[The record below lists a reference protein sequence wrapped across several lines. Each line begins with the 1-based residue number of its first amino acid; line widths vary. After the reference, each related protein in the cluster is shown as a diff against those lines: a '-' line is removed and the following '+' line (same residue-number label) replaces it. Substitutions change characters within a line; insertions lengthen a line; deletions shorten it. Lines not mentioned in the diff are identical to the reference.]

1 MKELMNA
8 ISYTLAAV
16 LFAVGVLTD
25 QLQLATAFAVLMVV
39 LQLQRIEGLL
49 EKHFKDTE

>member
-1 MKELMNA
+1 MKELINA

-39 LQLQRIEGLL
+39 LQLQRMEELL
-49 EKHFKDTE
+49 EKHFKDKE

>member
-1 MKELMNA
+1 MKELINA

-25 QLQLATAFAVLMVV
+25 QLPLAATFAVLMVV

-49 EKHFKDTE
+49 EKRLKDKE

>member
-1 MKELMNA
+1 MKELINA

-25 QLQLATAFAVLMVV
+25 QLPLATTFALLMVV
-39 LQLQRIEGLL
+39 LQLQSIGEIL
-49 EKHFKDTE
+49 EKHFKDKE